1 MRDRGGRWIQVG
13 TNPLR
18 LRTSG
23 EEAHSRAAYDALES
37 TERRQTMSTRLP
49 RKALIAVS
57 SFNGAIYPGGHKTGV
72 FFVEAL
78 HPYEVLTA
86 AGFEVDLASET
97 GTCGFDD
104 ISLTPPF
111 LSGSDHAIFN
121 SPKHPFMVKIRSQ
134 LKRAAELSKEDYGFF
149 FASAG
154 HSALYDYPTSKGL
167 QEVAADA
174 CERGGVVGTVCH
186 GPAILPGILDSKTG
200 KSIIA
205 GKTVTGFT
213 IEGELIFRI
222 LEKLRADGVVPVV
235 EAVTA
240 AGAFYSG
247 PMGAFD
253 DYSITSGRV
262 VTGTNPA
269 SGRSTTERGVKLFD
283 NLELP

>member
-1 MRDRGGRWIQVG
+1 MAK
-13 TNPLR
+13 
-18 LRTSG
+18 
-23 EEAHSRAAYDALES
+23 E
-37 TERRQTMSTRLP
+37 LP
-49 RKALIAVS
+49 RKALVAVS

-86 AGFEVDLASET
+86 AIL
-97 GTCGFDD
+97 
-104 ISLTPPF
+104 
-111 LSGSDHAIFN
+111 N
-121 SPKHPFMVKIRSQ
+121 NPKHPFMVKIKSQ
-134 LKRAAELSKEDYGFF
+134 LKKASDLKKEDYGFF

-154 HSALYDYPTSKGL
+154 HSALYDYPTAKGL
-167 QEVAADA
+167 QAIAADIW
-174 CERGGVVGTVCH
+174 ERGGIVGTVCH
-186 GPAILPGILDSKTG
+186 GPAIMPGIIDSKTG
-200 KSIIA
+200 KSIIH

-222 LEKLRADGVVPVV
+222 LDKLRADGVVPVV

-247 PMGAFD
+247 SVGAFD

-269 SGRSTTERGVKLFD
+269 SGRSATERGVKLFD
-283 NLELP
+283 N

>member
-1 MRDRGGRWIQVG
+1 MA
-13 TNPLR
+13 NK
-18 LRTSG
+18 
-23 EEAHSRAAYDALES
+23 
-37 TERRQTMSTRLP
+37 LP

-57 SFNGAIYPGGHKTGV
+57 SFHGAIYPDGHKTGV

-97 GTCGFDD
+97 GTFGFDD

-111 LSGSDHAIFN
+111 LSGSEHAILN
-121 SPKHPFMVKIRSQ
+121 NPKHPFMVGMSQ
-134 LKRAAELSKEDYGFF
+134 LKKAPDLKKEDYGFF

-154 HSALYDYPTSKGL
+154 HAALYDYPKAKAL
-167 QEVAADA
+167 QAIAADVWN
-174 CERGGVVGTVCH
+174 CGGVVGTVCH
-186 GPAILPGILDSKTG
+186 GPAILPGIIDSKTG
-200 KSIIA
+200 KSIID
-205 GKTVTGFT
+205 GKTVTGFM

-222 LEKLRADGVVPVV
+222 LDKLRADGVVPVV

-240 AGAFYSG
+240 AGAYYSG
-247 PMGAFD
+247 AAGAFD

-269 SGRSTTERGVKLFD
+269 SGRSAAERGVKVFD